1 MSSLPPSSTPVEPP
15 LPPPA
20 PAPVRSARPRG
31 GLLLLLALVLAIALG
46 GGGWALLQLKRSHD
60 ALAERVARAEAD
72 AAAAVAAAEQRART
86 AQAAV
91 DKLQDDVER
100 LQNQRAELDQ
110 LYLDLTRGRDEAA
123 LVEVER
129 LIAMAA
135 QELQVSGN
143 VATAT
148 AALQAVDA
156 RLARLDRPQLVNLR
170 RAIARD
176 LERLRSA
183 PAVDVT
189 GLAVKL
195 DQVIAA
201 VDGMP
206 LVAEPARPPKAPDMK
221 GAEAK
226 SAPGTAPTPVE
237 DWWSRAR
244 RWLREEFGDLV
255 RIREVDTPE
264 ALLLNEQQQRLARQ
278 QLRLRLLN
286 ARQSLLQRNDRLYR
300 ADLAEAQA
308 LLGRYF
314 DARQPAVTTA
324 ATQLKAMAQAPL
336 SVEVPQITESL
347 AALQT
352 ARSGRTPSSGR

>member
-1 MSSLPPSSTPVEPP
+1 V
-15 LPPPA
+15 
-20 PAPVRSARPRG
+20 
-31 GLLLLLALVLAIALG
+31 LLALALVVALG
-46 GGGWALLQLKRSHD
+46 GGGWALLQLKRSND
-60 ALAERVARAEAD
+60 ALAERVTRAEAE
-72 AAAAVAAAEQRART
+72 AATAVATAEQRARS
-86 AQAAV
+86 AQVAL
-91 DKLQDDVER
+91 DKLQDEVDR
-100 LQNQRAELDQ
+100 LQNQRGELDQ

-129 LIAMAA
+129 LIAVAA

-176 LERLRSA
+176 LERLRAA

-195 DQVIAA
+195 DQMIAA

-206 LVAEPARPPKAPDMK
+206 LLAEPARPPAK

-226 SAPGTAPTPVE
+226 TTNASATPGTTGSTPAPVN

-244 RWLREEFGDLV
+244 AWLREEFGDLV
-255 RIREVDTPE
+255 RIRAVDTPD

-286 ARQSLLQRNDRLYR
+286 ARQSLLLRNDRLYR
-300 ADLAEAQA
+300 ADLGEAQA
-308 LLGRYF
+308 LLARYF
-314 DARQPAVTTA
+314 DVRQPAVAAA
-324 ATQLKAMAQAPL
+324 ATQLKAMEKAPL

-347 AALQT
+347 GALQA
-352 ARSGRTPSSGR
+352 ARSGRTPTSGR

>member
-1 MSSLPPSSTPVEPP
+1 MR
-15 LPPPA
+15 PA
-20 PAPVRSARPRG
+20 RSRG
-31 GLLLLLALVLAIALG
+31 GLVALLALALAVALG
-46 GGGWALLQLKRSHD
+46 GGGWALLQLKRSND
-60 ALAERVARAEAD
+60 ALAERVTRAEAD
-72 AAAAVAAAEQRART
+72 AAAAVASAEQRART
-86 AQAAV
+86 AQTAV
-91 DKLQDDVER
+91 DKLQDEVER
-100 LQNQRAELDQ
+100 LQNQRVELDQ

-129 LIAMAA
+129 LITVAA

-189 GLAVKL
+189 GLALKL
-195 DQVIAA
+195 DQVIGA

-206 LVAEPARPPKAPDMK
+206 LMAEPARPPVK

-226 SAPGTAPTPVE
+226 GAEVRSTPGSTPAPVN

-244 RWLREEFGDLV
+244 AWLGEEFGDLV
-255 RIREVDTPE
+255 RVREVDTPE

-308 LLGRYF
+308 LLARYF
-314 DARQPAVTTA
+314 DVRQPAVMA
-324 ATQLKAMAQAPL
+324 AAGQLKAMAQAPL

-352 ARSGRTPSSGR
+352 ARSGRAQPGGR